1 MGLLSGAIESAVL
14 LHASFRKPDAVN
26 GMIAKVNDEAERVSE
41 PCERVLAVQVGGV
54 DECVHDMGEWK
65 N

>member
-1 MGLLSGAIESAVL
+1 ML